1 MWAVEGV
8 DGGGWE
14 AEDGEVGELGALG
27 ELGRLVGG
35 SETGLVGGSVED
47 GPDQGGGGQGR
58 GVGGR
63 GHRAGVGGC
72 LWSLVF
78 SSSRLLVFSSSR
90 LLVRK
95 TGTTTTRSRAEKKN
109 SPKLAHD
116 LSLCTLYDTT
126 HVGCIRTMSVS
137 SVGRGRSRAGAE
149 TGLALALARSTCD
162 PPTRKPPGVFAPAVS
177 RSRSRSR

>member
-1 MWAVEGV
+1 MVGAGRPRMVKWASWEHWENWAGWLMAARPAWLVAASRMVRTREAGDREGV
-8 DGGGWE
+8 SEEE
-14 AEDGEVGELGALG
+14 AIARAWVG
-27 ELGRLVGG
+27 V
-35 SETGLVGGSVED
+35 SGL
-47 GPDQGGGGQGR
+47 
-58 GVGGR
+58 
-63 GHRAGVGGC
+63 
-72 LWSLVF
+72 

-149 TGLALALARSTCD
+149 TGLALALDLARSTSD
-162 PPTRKPPGVFAPAVS
+162 PPTRKPPGGVFAPAVS
-177 RSRSRSR
+177 RFSR